1 MNTTDAN
8 HEYIYNVSAK
18 INMNNMMFKLI
29 QCNINYSTYFH
40 KFYVENMGTFI
51 DESTTQISNIKT
63 ATNTETHIDNTTNT
77 ETHIDNTTNTET
89 HINDTTN
96 TETHIDNT
104 TNTET
109 IKKQHRLPVFAILGK
124 GCSPVSEP
132 KSSKRKFSDIST

>member
-51 DESTTQISNIKT
+51 DESTTQIDNIKT

-77 ETHIDNTTNTET
+77 ETP
-89 HINDTTN
+89 
-96 TETHIDNT
+96 IDNT